1 MRPANSRDAAL
12 VWMGAVFLF
21 GGMAILAGAPRT
33 EALTVIVLAWA
44 TGALWRLGAIDGQ
57 RFRIDPWWLLVVLGA
72 GVLWQVRVIG
82 PDTVDGSLRMFWGSA
97 VGTLVGLVPI
107 LAAEALGRR
116 WPFQPG
122 DVLLFG
128 ALGWLLGPFG
138 LLWALPVGATLALAR
153 HALVQRR
160 RGRSWLQGHVP
171 LGPGM
176 AFGAG
181 VVLAATAAGLA
192 GTGPGWGGV
201 R

>member
-1 MRPANSRDAAL
+1 MRPANSCDAAL

-57 RFRIDPWWLLVVLGA
+57 RSRIDPWWLLVVLGA

-82 PDTVDGSLRMFWGSA
+82 PDTVGGSLRMFWGSA

-107 LAAEALGRR
+107 LAAEALKRR

-138 LLWALPVGATLALAR
+138 VLPALALGSAAALAR
-153 HALVQRR
+153 HAWVQRR
-160 RGRSWLQGHVP
+160 RGRSWLQGYLP

-176 AFGAG
+176 ALGAAL
-181 VVLAATAAGLA
+181 VLVAAALDLA
-192 GTGPGWGGV
+192 GHGFG
-201 R
+201 